1 MRQWKKTRAQK
12 QKSRDEQKSGGSPA
26 RGPGAPC
33 GPHARFL
40 PASDPA
46 PVFVFIARGFFI
58 VSQRFP
64 GPRRGIFG
72 FKNNCGFVFFW
83 LRINRRRKKL
93 EDPRTRERGPSC
105 AVPIPPPFCA
115 GFRSGPPSSCASF
128 RPRRPPAAAR
138 EAPRGSGP
146 RGSRTLFLGW
156 SRGEV
161 PARYLAA
168 AAGSAPAPAAAPPAP
183 PEGRNE
189 RVGSGWRAGSCLL
202 ARRLPWHWSGGSRY
216 ATDTPRHGV
225 PGSRGIGRQAPAT
238 LRVPSVLF
246 PLPSVFFPPEFKWAP
261 QCVTKS

>member
-64 GPRRGIFG
+64 GPQRGIFG

-83 LRINRRRKKL
+83 PRINRRRKKL

-146 RGSRTLFLGW
+146 RGSRTRPL
-156 SRGEV
+156 RGTWR
-161 PARYLAA
+161 P
-168 AAGSAPAPAAAPPAP
+168 PPAAPRRRQPHP
-183 PEGRNE
+183 RHLRRGGMNGLV
-189 RVGSGWRAGSCLL
+189 RVGAQARACSRAGC
-202 ARRLPWHWSGGSRY
+202 
-216 ATDTPRHGV
+216 
-225 PGSRGIGRQAPAT
+225 RGIGREAAAT
-238 LRVPSVLF
+238 LRTQPGTASQAAAALVGRHPLRYGS
-246 PLPSVFFPPEFKWAP
+246 LPSSFRYPAFCFPPEFKWAP
-261 QCVTKS
+261 CLNFLSTPGNDSA